1 MKLSDLIF
9 AVKLNHMSYG
19 ECHKLQLKLRNAV
32 IHQKIPQTL
41 LLVEHPPVITLG
53 RRARD
58 ENLLINKAALQNKG
72 VEVVE
77 VERGGDVT
85 YHGPGQMVA
94 YPIFHIGSAV
104 RMHVENLA
112 QAGALTCRDY
122 GVTPHWDKTRPGLWV
137 HGRKIAAIGVHIHK
151 GVSIHGMAL
160 NVSGPLE
167 GFQWIVP
174 CGLHDTAITTLEQ
187 EAESKEPPEMDGVMD
202 LFKKNLTETTTSP
215 PFTFLPQLELFS
227 YLEETNNQKTT

>member
-1 MKLSDLIF
+1 MEFSDIIF
-9 AVKLNHMSYG
+9 AVKLEQMGYS
-19 ECHKLQLKLRNAV
+19 ECHKLQLQLRNAV
-32 IHQKIPQTL
+32 SNRKIPQTL

-53 RRARD
+53 RRARS
-58 ENLLINKAALQNKG
+58 ENLLMDKKALQNKG

-77 VERGGDVT
+77 IERGGDVT

-104 RMHVENLA
+104 RAHVENLA
-112 QAGALTCRDY
+112 QAGGLTCRAY

-137 HGRKIAAIGVHIHK
+137 CGRKIAAIGVHIQR

-174 CGLHDTAITTLEQ
+174 CGLHDTTITTLER
-187 EAESKEPPEMDGVMD
+187 EAENKEPPEMDSVMNMFMKH
-202 LFKKNLTETTTSP
+202 LAETTKRP

-227 YLEETNNQKTT
+227 YLKENDTPKTT